1 MTRKIFGTDG
11 IRGKV
16 NSTLISASFAQK
28 IGIACGQYL
37 SSKGLSGR
45 SNRVI
50 IGKDTRRSGYML
62 ETALTSGFTSVGMDV
77 FLLGPIPTPAV
88 GMLTRSM
95 RAELGVM
102 ITASHNHYEDNG
114 IKFFG
119 HDGFK
124 LSDSVE
130 NEIEALLLS
139 KLKWNNSDLIGRVK
153 RIDEVLGRY
162 IEFVKTSLP
171 RNLML
176 NGLKIVIDC
185 ANGAAYKCAPQILW
199 ELGAKVIPLGVD
211 PNGYNI
217 NFNCGST
224 DTSRAGELVRKHK
237 ADLGICLDGDAD
249 RVILLNEKGEEV
261 DGDQLLGVLAAHW
274 NQEDRIIK
282 GTIVSTVMSNLGLNR
297 YLKTL
302 GIKLHRTAVGDRYV
316 VEAMRQKGLN
326 IGGEKSGHIVM
337 TDHATTGDGILAAL
351 HFISILHGSGVKASS
366 LLTAFQPIPQ
376 QLVNITFNSL
386 QDPLENH
393 DVKNLLRECES
404 RLGKSGEMIVR
415 KSGTES
421 VIRIMI
427 QHDDEALVSS
437 IVRKISSKI
446 GGL

>member
-1 MTRKIFGTDG
+1 MTIKIFGTDG

-37 SSKGLSGR
+37 SSKDLSGR

-62 ETALTSGFTSVGMDV
+62 ETALTSGFTSLGMDV

-130 NEIEALLLS
+130 NEIETLLS
-139 KLKWNNSDLIGRVK
+139 SKSKSNNSDLVGRVK

-171 RNLML
+171 KNLML

-199 ELGAKVIPLGVD
+199 ELGAKVIPLGVE

-217 NFNCGST
+217 NLNCGST
-224 DTSRAGELVRKHK
+224 DTTKAGELVKKHK

-274 NQEDRIIK
+274 NNEERIAK

-302 GIKLHRTAVGDRYV
+302 GIKLHRAAVGDRYV
-316 VEAMRQKGLN
+316 VEAMRQKELN

-337 TDHATTGDGILAAL
+337 TDHSTTGDGILAAL
-351 HFISILHGSGVKASS
+351 HFLSILQGSGVKASS

-386 QDPLENH
+386 HDPLENP
-393 DVKNLLRECES
+393 DVKNLLIECES
-404 RLGKSGEMIVR
+404 RLGKLGEMIVR
-415 KSGTES
+415 KSGTEP
-421 VIRIMI
+421 VIRVMV

-446 GGL
+446 EGL